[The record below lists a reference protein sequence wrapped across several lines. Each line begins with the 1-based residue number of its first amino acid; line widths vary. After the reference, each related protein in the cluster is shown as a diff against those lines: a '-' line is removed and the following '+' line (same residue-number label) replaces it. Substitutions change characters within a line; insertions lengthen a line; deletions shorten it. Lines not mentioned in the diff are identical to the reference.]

1 VRSRGWRRV
10 SESKKRAES
19 PARSTAT
26 FTVVVDDL
34 AEALELS
41 NDVFFSASRR
51 RGTVDERERR
61 GRQMRERGGF
71 QRCHR
76 AIY

>member
-26 FTVVVDDL
+26 FTVAIDDL
-34 AEALELS
+34 AEALKLS
-41 NDVFFSASRR
+41 NDVFFLASWR
-51 RGTVDERERR
+51 
-61 GRQMRERGGF
+61 
-71 QRCHR
+71 
-76 AIY
+76 